1 MKTVSSNVKLI
12 LGIVVALAVVAA
24 ARPATADTTPRIRR
38 FAFLAGV
45 NDGGAGRVRLR
56 YATTDAQAV
65 SKVLVEMGG
74 VNPSDLVFAA
84 DTDRAQFLGALDQ
97 LKKSVAGSRRDD
109 QRTELI
115 FYYSGHSDE
124 EGLLLRG
131 EKLTYSELRAR
142 IEGIPADVRVAVL
155 DSCASGAMT
164 RGKGGVFHAPFMT
177 DDSVKVKGHAFLTS
191 SSANEVAQESDRI
204 AASFFTHYLVS
215 GLRGA
220 ADANRDRRVTF
231 FEAYQFAA
239 QETLDRTERTR
250 GGAQH
255 AAYDIQLN
263 GSGDLV
269 MTDVRATSAGLV
281 LGADVHGAVAVR
293 DPNAQ
298 LVAELRKVAG
308 HPVELGLEPGHYLVS
323 MTAGETRFEAEVTL
337 AAGQRTEV
345 DRLQFHVAKP
355 LELARA
361 RGDGGGEEAAEPSVA
376 TVPAPGP
383 VATVAASPSPGPVYR
398 RVPFSLG
405 LFPMPGSESP
415 NERLVKVV
423 ALSLIADRAARVE
436 GLQLSLAVNLADEAL
451 SGAQLAVG
459 ANLVGGHAHG
469 LQFAAGANLVGGD
482 LRGIQGAAGANI
494 AGGDVHGAQL
504 AAGGNLARGD
514 LHGLQSASGG
524 NVTLGNGRG
533 LQAAAGFNWLGGDLH
548 GAQFAAGFNGTRGA
562 ASGAQLGVV
571 NYAGELHGLQLGV
584 VNTTGVNHGLQLG
597 IINISDEDDGVQLG
611 LISYAR
617 KNGQLKLA
625 VYGNETTPAN
635 IGVKIGGHRIYT
647 LLAIGLRPENMYG
660 ASSTPSTDLKG
671 TLYTPMLA
679 LGLHTPFE
687 RPLGGFLSYLDVDAG
702 TTSPTH
708 NFSDSNGTL
717 VLSTLRVLGGWQV
730 ARHFSVIAGPTLNV
744 LVRDAD
750 KDANIAPSS
759 LEKVL
764 DSGHTRVSMYP
775 GFVLGVEI

>member
-1 MKTVSSNVKLI
+1 MKTVSRTVKV
-12 LGIVVALAVVAA
+12 IVGLVAALAVGGTTRLAA
-24 ARPATADTTPRIRR
+24 ADSAPRIRR

-65 SKVLVEMGG
+65 SKVLVELGG
-74 VNPSDLVFAA
+74 VNPGDLVFAA
-84 DTDRAQFLGALDQ
+84 DTDRAQFLGALEKMRQ
-97 LKKSVAGSRRDD
+97 SVTGSRKGD

-164 RGKGGVFHAPFMT
+164 RGKGGVFRAPFMT

-281 LGADVHGAVAVR
+281 LAADVHGAVSVR

-323 MTAGETRFEAEVTL
+323 MTSGDARFEAEVTL

-345 DRLQFHVAKP
+345 DRLQFHLAKP

-361 RGDGGGEEAAEPSVA
+361 RGDGGDDGGEPSVA

-383 VATVAASPSPGPVYR
+383 VATAVAAPAPGPTYR
-398 RVPFSLG
+398 RVPLSLG
-405 LFPMPGSESP
+405 LFPMPGAESP
-415 NERLVKVV
+415 NERLIKVV
-423 ALSLIADRAARVE
+423 GISLIADRAARVE
-436 GLQLSLAVNLADEAL
+436 GLQLSLAVNLVDETL
-451 SGAQLAVG
+451 SGMQLSVG
-459 ANLVGGHAHG
+459 ANLARGDARGA
-469 LQFAAGANLVGGD
+469 QFAAGANLAGGD
-482 LRGIQGAAGANI
+482 VHGVQAAAGANI
-494 AGGDVHGAQL
+494 AGGDFHGAQL
-504 AAGGNLARGD
+504 AAGANLIRGD
-514 LHGLQSASGG
+514 LHGFQSASGG
-524 NVTLGNGRG
+524 NVTLGSGHG
-533 LQAAAGFNWLGGDLH
+533 VQAAAGFNWTGGDFH
-548 GAQFAAGFNGTRGA
+548 GAQFAAGFNGTRGDV
-562 ASGAQLGVV
+562 SGGQLGVV
-571 NYAGELHGLQLGV
+571 NYAGQVHGLQLGV
-584 VNTTGVNHGLQLG
+584 VNTAGVSHGLQFG
-597 IINISDEDDGVQLG
+597 IINVSDEDQGVPIG
-611 LISYAR
+611 LINYAH

-625 VYGNETTPAN
+625 VFGTETTGAN
-635 IGVKIGGHRIYT
+635 IGVKIGGRRMYNRIS
-647 LLAIGLRPENMYG
+647 IGLRPNG
-660 ASSTPSTDLKG
+660 TLPSSSNAMATKG
-671 TLYTPMLA
+671 NLYTPALA
-679 LGLHTPFE
+679 IGFHTPFE
-687 RPLGGFLSYLDVDAG
+687 NPLGGFLSYLDVEAS

-708 NFSDSNGTL
+708 DFSDNNGTL
-717 VLSTLRVLGGWQV
+717 DVSSLRLLGGWQV
-730 ARHFSVIAGPTLNV
+730 ARHFAVIAGPTLNV
-744 LVRDAD
+744 LVRDAN
-750 KDANIAPSS
+750 KNTNIAPSS
-759 LEKVL
+759 VEKVL
-764 DSGHTRVSMYP
+764 SNGSTRVSMYP

>member
-1 MKTVSSNVKLI
+1 MKTVSSNVKV
-12 LGIVVALAVVAA
+12 IVGLVAA
-24 ARPATADTTPRIRR
+24 LSVVGTTLPAEAETAPRIRR

-65 SKVLVEMGG
+65 SKVLVELGG
-74 VNPSDLVFAA
+74 VNPDDLVLAA
-84 DTDRAQFLGALDQ
+84 DTDRAQFLGALEKMRQ
-97 LKKSVAGSRRDD
+97 SVAGSRKGD

-131 EKLTYSELRAR
+131 EKLTYSELRAL

-164 RGKGGVFHAPFMT
+164 RGKGGVFRAPFMT

-323 MTAGETRFEAEVTL
+323 MTAGDARFEAEVTL

-345 DRLQFHVAKP
+345 DRLQFHLAKP

-361 RGDGGGEEAAEPSVA
+361 RGDGGEDTSEPGEA

-383 VATVAASPSPGPVYR
+383 VATAVAAPAPGPLYR
-398 RVPFSLG
+398 RVPFTLG

-423 ALSLIADRAARVE
+423 AISLIADRAARVE
-436 GLQLSLAVNLADEAL
+436 GLQLSL
-451 SGAQLAVG
+451 G
-459 ANLVGGHAHG
+459 ANLVDETLSGMQLSVGANMAGGDARG
-469 LQFAAGANLVGGD
+469 SQLAAGANLVGGNM
-482 LRGIQGAAGANI
+482 RGFQAAVGANI
-494 AGGDVHGAQL
+494 AGGDLHGAQM
-504 AAGGNLARGD
+504 AAGGNLVRGE

-524 NVTLGNGRG
+524 NVALGNGHG
-533 LQAAAGFNWLGGDLH
+533 LQAAAGFNWAGGDFH
-548 GAQFAAGFNGTRGA
+548 GAQLAAGFNGARGA
-562 ASGAQLGVV
+562 VSGGQLGVV
-571 NYAGELHGLQLGV
+571 NYAGDVHGVQLGV
-584 VNTTGVNHGLQLG
+584 VNTAGVSHGLQLG
-597 IINISDEDDGVQLG
+597 LVNVSDEDDGVPIG
-611 LISYAR
+611 LVSYAR
-617 KNGQLKLA
+617 KNGQLRLA
-625 VYGNETTPAN
+625 VFGTETTGAN
-635 IGVKIGGHRIYT
+635 IGIKIGGHRVYNRIS
-647 LLAIGLRPENMYG
+647 IGLRPASTL
-660 ASSTPSTDLKG
+660 ASSSNAMDAKG
-671 TLYTPMLA
+671 TLYAPALA
-679 LGLHTPFE
+679 IGVHTPFE
-687 RPLGGFLSYLDVDAG
+687 SPLGGFLSYLDVEAS

-708 NFSDSNGTL
+708 DFSDSKGTL
-717 VLSTLRVLGGWQV
+717 VVSSLRLLGGWQA
-730 ARHFSVIAGPTLNV
+730 ARHFAVIAGPTLNV
-744 LVRDAD
+744 MARDAD
-750 KDANIAPSS
+750 KNTNIAPSS
-759 LEKVL
+759 VEKVL
-764 DSGHTRVSMYP
+764 SNGSTRVSMYP

>member
-1 MKTVSSNVKLI
+1 
-12 LGIVVALAVVAA
+12 
-24 ARPATADTTPRIRR
+24 
-38 FAFLAGV
+38 V

-74 VNPSDLVFAA
+74 VNPGDLVFAA
-84 DTDRAQFLGALDQ
+84 DTDRNQFLDALEEMR
-97 LKKSVAGSRRDD
+97 KSVAGSRRGD

-142 IEGIPADVRVAVL
+142 IESIPADVRVAVL

-164 RGKGGVFHAPFMT
+164 RGKGGVFRAPFMT

-281 LGADVHGAVAVR
+281 LGADVHGAVSVR

-308 HPVELGLEPGHYLVS
+308 HPVELGLEPGQYLIS
-323 MTAGETRFEAEVTL
+323 MTAGESRFEASVTL
-337 AAGQRTEV
+337 SAGQRTEV
-345 DRLQFHVAKP
+345 DRLQFHLAKP

-361 RGDGGGEEAAEPSVA
+361 RGDGDSDAPSVA
-376 TVPAPGP
+376 TVEPPGP
-383 VATVAASPSPGPVYR
+383 VATAVAATAPGPSYR

-405 LFPMPGSESP
+405 LFPMPGAQSP
-415 NERLVKVV
+415 NERLIKVV
-423 ALSLIADRAARVE
+423 ALSLIADQAARVE
-436 GLQLSLAVNLADEAL
+436 GLQLSLGANLIGETLSGAQLSVGANLAGGDAH
-451 SGAQLAVG
+451 GAQLAVG
-459 ANLVGGHAHG
+459 ANLLGGS
-469 LQFAAGANLVGGD
+469 
-482 LRGIQGAAGANI
+482 LRGVQAATGVNL
-494 AGGDVHGAQL
+494 AGGDVRGAQF

-514 LHGLQSASGG
+514 LNGVQSASGG
-524 NVTLGNGRG
+524 NITVGNGSG
-533 LQAAAGFNWLGGDLH
+533 VQAAAGFNWAGADFR
-548 GAQFAAGFNGTRGA
+548 GAQLAAAFNGTRGVM
-562 ASGAQLGVV
+562 SGAQLGTA
-571 NYAGELHGLQLGV
+571 NYAGEIRGLQLGV

-597 IINISDEDDGVQLG
+597 LINISDEDDGATIG

-617 KNGQLKLA
+617 KNGQLRLA
-625 VYGNETTPAN
+625 MFANESTGAN
-635 IGVKIGGHRIYT
+635 LGVKIGGHRMYT
-647 LLAIGLRPENMYG
+647 LIAMGVRPDNMYG
-660 ASSTPSTDLKG
+660 SSSTPTTDLKG
-671 TLYTPMLA
+671 TLYAPTLA

-687 RPLGGFLSYLDVDAG
+687 RPLGGFLSYLDVDVG

-708 NFSDSNGTL
+708 NFSDSNGQL
-717 VLSTLRVLGGWQV
+717 DLSTLRVIAGWQV
-730 ARHFSVIAGPTLNV
+730 ARHFAVIVGPTLNV

-750 KDANIAPSS
+750 KNANIAPSS
-759 LEKVL
+759 VEKVL
-764 DSGHTRVSMYP
+764 SSGHTRVSMYP